1 MNKIRVL
8 IADDQEIIRQG
19 LAVILDNLEDIV
31 TVGQAEN
38 GEEAVRMA
46 RELRPDVVLMDV
58 KMPRMNGIQATR
70 AITSEL
76 APAGTTGQEYRA
88 MGQESKRDEAKGA
101 KKTPEDAG
109 AAGIAQVIILTTYDI
124 DDWVFE
130 GIRAGAQAYLLKD
143 AGTDDLANAIRAV
156 HRGESQ
162 LDPTIARKVMSEF
175 RRMSGPPPA
184 PHATRHAPG
193 IDEPDMEALTD
204 RETEVLTLIAQG
216 LGNKDIA
223 LKLYLSEGTVKNYV
237 SSIMEKLHAN
247 DRTQVVIKAVRQG
260 IVKL

>member
-19 LAVILDNLEDIV
+19 LAVILDNQDNII
-31 TVGQAEN
+31 TIGQASD

-46 RELRPDVVLMDV
+46 RELHPDVVLMDV

-70 AITSEL
+70 AITTEL
-76 APAGTTGQEYRA
+76 PQT
-88 MGQESKRDEAKGA
+88 
-101 KKTPEDAG
+101 
-109 AAGIAQVIILTTYDI
+109 QVIILTTYDI

-143 AGTDDLANAIRAV
+143 AGTEDLANAIRGV

-162 LDPTIARKVMSEF
+162 LDPVIARKVMAEF
-175 RRMSGPPPA
+175 RRMSGPAPA
-184 PHATRHAPG
+184 TFKEQTSQPVEELA
-193 IDEPDMEALTD
+193 MEALTE

-223 LKLYLSEGTVKNYV
+223 LKLFLSEGTVKNYV

-247 DRTQVVIKAVRQG
+247 DRTQVVIKAVRHG